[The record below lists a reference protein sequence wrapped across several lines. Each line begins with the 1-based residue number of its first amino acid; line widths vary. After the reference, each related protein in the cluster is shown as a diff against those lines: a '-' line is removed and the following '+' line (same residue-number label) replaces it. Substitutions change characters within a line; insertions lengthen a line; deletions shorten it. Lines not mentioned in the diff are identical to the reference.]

1 MPWEKKEDKKA
12 PTYSTVSALAMYK
25 VATAKEEMFGEE
37 GAVENIQFRRM
48 WLKTFS
54 KQIGC
59 IHWSEAEQTVFVGFD
74 QGFIHKIQLT
84 ANILAYK
91 DVSIRLSPFT
101 LLCA

>member
-25 VATAKEEMFGEE
+25 VMTKAEEMFAEDGS
-37 GAVENIQFRRM
+37 VENIQFRRM

-74 QGFIHKIQLT
+74 
-84 ANILAYK
+84 
-91 DVSIRLSPFT
+91 
-101 LLCA
+101 